1 MKLSFGRESSRVL
14 VFGGGGGGG
23 GLFSSWMKGY
33 EIYVG
38 EY

>member
-14 VFGGGGGGG
+14 VFGGGGGG
-23 GLFSSWMKGY
+23 LFSSLMKGY